1 MPTTATITTTRTTR
15 KATTSKGL
23 GRVLSTKKAISKK
36 KETIEELGEKAQKI
50 AKKYNMKPFERTD
63 FYANYGNKKT
73 EDVSW
78 GELQDITKK
87 LIKEG
92 KLKPFDKKYVYGNL

>member
-1 MPTTATITTTRTTR
+1 MPATATITTIRTTR
-15 KATTSKGL
+15 KSSPRKGL
-23 GRVLSTKKAISKK
+23 GLVMPKPKTVSSK
-36 KETIEELGEKAQKI
+36 
-50 AKKYNMKPFERTD
+50 
-63 FYANYGNKKT
+63 KKT

>member
-1 MPTTATITTTRTTR
+1 MPATATSTNTTRNTTR
-15 KATTSKGL
+15 KGL

-36 KETIEELGEKAQKI
+36 KETIEELGEKVQKI

-63 FYANYGNKKT
+63 FYANYSNKKT
-73 EDVSW
+73 ENVSW

>member
-1 MPTTATITTTRTTR
+1 MPATATSTNTTRNTTR
-15 KATTSKGL
+15 KGL

-36 KETIEELGEKAQKI
+36 KETIEELGEKVQKI
-50 AKKYNMKPFERTD
+50 AKKYNTKPFERTD
-63 FYANYGNKKT
+63 FYANYSNKKT
-73 EDVSW
+73 ENVSW